1 MADAIGASL
10 RVLIGR
16 WTLLA
21 LLAGIGIAAGVH
33 RAEGDLAGAVFTAS
47 ATFAALVVPAAALAN
62 TLLENRLLS
71 YVDQLVQLPDAD
83 RAKAATAADSL
94 SALAAR
100 VVGSVEPAVHGLVF
114 LLLSFGLSIG
124 ALFHPNHHI
133 WTGAGWWK
141 VNLEDLLIGGAL
153 GLDVVAMLLFLP
165 FVLVLLDRSLAK
177 DTLALIQSEATR
189 LGTLQSAEEKKAAVA
204 VKAAAKRGA

>member
-1 MADAIGASL
+1 MVDAIGASVC
-10 RVLIGR
+10 VLIGR

-21 LLAGIGIAAGVH
+21 LLCGIGIAAGVH
-33 RAEGDLAGAVFTAS
+33 RAEGDLAGTAFAAS

-71 YVDQLVQLPDAD
+71 YVNQLVQLPHAD
-83 RAKAATAADSL
+83 REKAATAAASL
-94 SALAAR
+94 SDLAER
-100 VVGSVEPAVHGLVF
+100 VVDSVEPAVQGLVF

-133 WTGAGWWK
+133 WTGSEWWK

-153 GLDVVAMLLFLP
+153 GLDAVAMLLFLP
-165 FVLVLLDRSLAK
+165 FVLVLLDRGLAK
-177 DTLALIQSEATR
+177 DTLTLIQSEATR
-189 LGTLQSAEEKKAAVA
+189 LGTGQSEERSDVVAAEAP
-204 VKAAAKRGA
+204 AKHVS